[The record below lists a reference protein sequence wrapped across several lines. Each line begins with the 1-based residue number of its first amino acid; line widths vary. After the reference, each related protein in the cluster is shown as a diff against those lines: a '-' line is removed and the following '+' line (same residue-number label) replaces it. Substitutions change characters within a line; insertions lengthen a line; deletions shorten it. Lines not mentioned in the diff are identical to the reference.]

1 MADSSSKQIFGFML
15 GLKTMYSIAQVQTY
29 IFQAL
34 QTIRQWRQRPIGSW
48 LNRRSLW
55 SFACLFLV
63 GVSLSVVIAA
73 CESSSAAKPDV
84 KLRLVSYS
92 VTKAAHD
99 RIIPKFVEKWKKE
112 HNQNVSFEQSYGGS
126 GAQTRAVI
134 EGSQEADVVH
144 LALALDISKIQQ
156 AGLIELGWEREA
168 PKSGVVTRSVA
179 AIVTR
184 PGNPK
189 GIKTWLDLAKDDVKL
204 IAANPKTSGI
214 AIWEFLALWG
224 SVTQTGGDERQA
236 RDYTTKVYKNVP
248 VLTKDAREA
257 SDLFFKQG
265 QGDVLINYENEVI
278 LAGRDGQKLPYA
290 IPDVNISIDN
300 PVAVV
305 DKNVD
310 KHNTREVAEAFV
322 DFLYSAEAQQ
332 EFALLGYRPVNP
344 SVVAE
349 AAKNYP
355 QIKTLFTIQDLGG
368 WDIVQNKFFEEG
380 ATFDKI
386 QAQAA
391 SKA

>member
-1 MADSSSKQIFGFML
+1 MI
-15 GLKTMYSIAQVQTY
+15 QVQTY
-29 IFQAL
+29 LVKAL
-34 QTIRQWRQRPIGSW
+34 RAIRQWWQRPRSW

-63 GVSLSVVIAA
+63 GVSLSVAIAA
-73 CESSSAAKPDV
+73 CESSSSAAKPDV

-99 RIIPKFVEKWKKE
+99 RIVPKFVEKWKKE
-112 HNQNVSFEQSYGGS
+112 HDQNVSFETSYGGS
-126 GAQTRAVI
+126 GSQARAVI

-144 LALALDISKIQQ
+144 LALGLDISKIQQ
-156 AGLIELGWEREA
+156 AGLIESGWEIEA
-168 PKSGVVTRSVA
+168 PKGGVVTRSVA

-189 GIKTWLDLAKDDVKL
+189 GIETWADLAKDNVKL

-224 SVTQTGGDERQA
+224 SVTQTGGEERQA
-236 RDYTTKVYKNVP
+236 LDYTTKVYKNVP

-257 SDLFFKQG
+257 SELFFKQG

-278 LAGRDGQKLPYA
+278 LAGQNGQELPYT

-344 SVVAE
+344 NVVAE
-349 AAKNYP
+349 VAKKYRP
-355 QIKTLFTIQDLGG
+355 IQTLFTALDLGG
-368 WDIVQNKFFEEG
+368 WDAIQKKFFEKG

-386 QAQAA
+386 QSQLA
-391 SKA
+391 SSA

>member
-1 MADSSSKQIFGFML
+1 ML
-15 GLKTMYSIAQVQTY
+15 GFKTMYLIAQLQTY
-29 IFQAL
+29 IFKAL
-34 QTIRQWRQRPIGSW
+34 QAIRHWYQRSIGKW

-55 SFACLFLV
+55 SFTCLFLV
-63 GVSLSVVIAA
+63 GVSLSVAIAA

-112 HNQNVSFEQSYGGS
+112 HNQNVSFAQSYGGS
-126 GAQTRAVI
+126 GSQAQAVI

-144 LALALDISKIQQ
+144 LALALDISKIEQ
-156 AGLIELGWEREA
+156 AGLIEPSWERKA

-179 AIVTR
+179 SIVTR

-189 GIKTWLDLAKDDVKL
+189 GIKTWSDLAKDGVKL

-224 SVTQTGGDERQA
+224 SVTQTGGDEAQA
-236 RDYTTKVYKNVP
+236 LDYVTKVYKNVP
-248 VLTKDAREA
+248 VLTRDAREA
-257 SDLFFKQG
+257 SDLFFQQG

-278 LAGRDGQKLPYA
+278 LAGMNGQKLPYA
-290 IPDVNISIDN
+290 IPEVNISIDN

-305 DKNVD
+305 DKNAD
-310 KHNTREVAEAFV
+310 QHNTREVAEAFV

-332 EFALLGYRPVNP
+332 EFAKLGYRPVNP
-344 SVVAE
+344 NVVAQF
-349 AAKNYP
+349 AKNYP
-355 QIKTLFTIQDLGG
+355 QVQTLFTVLDLGG
-368 WDIVQNKFFEEG
+368 WDAIQKKFFEQG

>member
-1 MADSSSKQIFGFML
+1 M
-15 GLKTMYSIAQVQTY
+15 MYSIAQIQTY

-34 QTIRQWRQRPIGSW
+34 QVIGQWYQRSIGNK

-55 SFACLFLV
+55 HFVCLFLL
-63 GVSLSVVIAA
+63 GVSLSATIAA

-92 VTKAAHD
+92 VTEAAHD
-99 RIIPKFVEKWKKE
+99 RIIPKFVEKWKRE

-126 GAQTRAVI
+126 GAQARAVI

-144 LALALDISKIQQ
+144 LALALDINKIQQ
-156 AGLIELGWEREA
+156 AGLIEAGWEREA
-168 PKSGVVTRSVA
+168 PKNGVVTRSVA

-189 GIKTWLDLAKDDVKL
+189 GIKTWADLTKDDVKL

-214 AIWEFLALWG
+214 GIWEFLALWG
-224 SVTQTGGDERQA
+224 AMTQTGSDERQA
-236 RDYTTKVYKNVP
+236 LEYVTEVYKNVP

-257 SDLFFKQG
+257 TNLFFNQG
-265 QGDVLINYENEVI
+265 QGDVLINYENEII
-278 LAGRDGQKLPYA
+278 LTEMNGQKLPYT
-290 IPDVNISIDN
+290 IPEVNISIDN

-310 KHNTREVAEAFV
+310 QHGTREVAEAFV

-332 EFALLGYRPVNP
+332 EFAQLGYRPVNP
-344 SVVAE
+344 NVVAE
-349 AAKNYP
+349 AASKFP
-355 QIKTLFTIQDLGG
+355 QVKTLFTVQDFGG
-368 WDIVQNKFFEEG
+368 WDLIQKQFFADE

-386 QAQAA
+386 QAA

>member
-1 MADSSSKQIFGFML
+1 MH
-15 GLKTMYSIAQVQTY
+15 SIAQQTY
-29 IFQAL
+29 LVKTL
-34 QTIRQWRQRPIGSW
+34 QTIRQWYQPIANW

-55 SFACLFLV
+55 SFACLFLL
-63 GVSLSVVIAA
+63 GVSLSVAIAA
-73 CESSSAAKPDV
+73 CESSSSAAKPDV

-99 RIIPKFVEKWKKE
+99 RIIPKFVEKWQKE
-112 HNQNVSFEQSYGGS
+112 HDQKVTFETSYGGS
-126 GAQTRAVI
+126 GSQTRAVI
-134 EGSQEADVVH
+134 EGSQEADIVH
-144 LALALDISKIQQ
+144 LALGLDINRIQQ
-156 AGLIELGWEREA
+156 AGLIESGWEIEA
-168 PKSGVVTRSVA
+168 PKGSVVTRSVA

-189 GIKTWLDLAKDDVKL
+189 GIKTWADLAKDNVKL

-224 SVTQTGGDERQA
+224 SVTQTGGDESQA
-236 RDYTTKVYKNVP
+236 VNYTTKVYKNAP
-248 VLTKDAREA
+248 LLTKDAREA

-278 LAGRDGQKLPYA
+278 LAGRDGQKLPYT
-290 IPDVNISIDN
+290 IPEVNISIDN

-322 DFLYSAEAQQ
+322 DFLYSVEAQQ

-349 AAKNYP
+349 VAKNYP
-355 QIKTLFTIQDLGG
+355 QIQTLFTALDLGG
-368 WDIVQNKFFEEG
+368 WDAIEKKFFANG

-386 QAQAA
+386 QAQVA